1 MPILDS
7 TDPDDVAPILA
18 LLIQEAELPDIPGSS
33 YRRELWAFNAIAE
46 DGKTDAL
53 GQRSVQDPQDANVRT
68 RVDVQRH
75 RRSTTVMAKSLD
87 SPRWAFG

>member
-46 DGKTDAL
+46 DGKLTLWVSDPSNIRKTQMFELAL
-53 GQRSVQDPQDANVRT
+53 TFKGTVDP
-68 RVDVQRH
+68 
-75 RRSTTVMAKSLD
+75 RR
-87 SPRWAFG
+87 

>member
-18 LLIQEAELPDIPGSS
+18 LLIQEAELPDTPGSA

-46 DGKTDAL
+46 DGKLTL
-53 GQRSVQDPQDANVRT
+53 
-68 RVDVQRH
+68 
-75 RRSTTVMAKSLD
+75 
-87 SPRWAFG
+87 WA